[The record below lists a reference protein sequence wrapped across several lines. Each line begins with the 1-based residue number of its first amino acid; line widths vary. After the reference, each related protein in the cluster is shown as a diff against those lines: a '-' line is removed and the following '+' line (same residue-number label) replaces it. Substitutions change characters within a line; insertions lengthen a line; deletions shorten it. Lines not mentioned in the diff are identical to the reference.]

1 MEYQYANEKEA
12 EIDLMIKL
20 AFLSYA
26 GCYNPW
32 GKGVDF
38 AVKHMVKKLAP
49 TQKVVWGPECSGNW
63 FDLFTTS
70 LAYIV
75 VDRASEEAGKP
86 VYTLVIRGT
95 NALSWSSVVFQDIA
109 IHQMSP
115 WKLASPK
122 ANIAKH
128 LDPSISKGG
137 ALTLRDLNALKDKRK
152 NIVDFLADKATTED
166 AKIRITGHSLGG
178 MAAMMYPV
186 WLMDEFLDRGIDIN
200 GRIAT
205 WPIAGLT
212 PGNKD
217 FATYTEKLFADNNN
231 SYLRLASELDFATK
245 LWLQDV
251 LGTEVPTMYEPESTP
266 GKLDKDILQYFYN
279 SSLNREYTHP
289 RNHKKIPAELA
300 SIDSWFFQFIYQH
313 LVPYIEQVVH
323 DEERDKLMNMVSL
336 ELAKRNPLAAFA
348 IHRAAKKRFSKM
360 GEDAAAVSS

>member
-1 MEYQYANEKEA
+1 MEYKYASEEEA

-20 AFLSYA
+20 AFVSYA

-32 GKGVDF
+32 GAGVDL

-49 TQKVVWGPECSGNW
+49 SQKMVWGPECSGNW
-63 FDLFTTS
+63 FDLFTTT

-75 VDRASEEAGKP
+75 VDKESEEAGKP
-86 VYTLVIRGT
+86 IYTLVIRGT

-109 IHQMSP
+109 IHELSP

-122 ANIAKH
+122 AQIAKK

-137 ALTLRDLNALKDKRK
+137 ALTLRDLNALKAKRK
-152 NIVDFLADKATTED
+152 SIVDFLADKATTEN
-166 AKIRITGHSLGG
+166 AQIRVTGHSLGG

-186 WLMDEFLDRGIDIN
+186 WLMDEFRGRGIDID
-200 GRIAT
+200 GRFST
-205 WPIAGLT
+205 FPIAGLT

-217 FATYTEKLFADNNN
+217 FATYTEKMFADHNN

-266 GKLDKDILQYFYN
+266 GKLDKEILQFFYN
-279 SSLNREYTHP
+279 NTLNREYTHP
-289 RNHKKIPAELA
+289 KNHKKIPAELA
-300 SIDSWFFQFIYQH
+300 SIKSWFFQFIYQH
-313 LVPYIEQVVH
+313 LVPYIEYVVH

-336 ELAKRNPLAAFA
+336 ELAKRNPLAAVA
-348 IHRAAKKRFSKM
+348 VHRAAKKRFKQE
-360 GEDAAAVSS
+360 GAEAATLS